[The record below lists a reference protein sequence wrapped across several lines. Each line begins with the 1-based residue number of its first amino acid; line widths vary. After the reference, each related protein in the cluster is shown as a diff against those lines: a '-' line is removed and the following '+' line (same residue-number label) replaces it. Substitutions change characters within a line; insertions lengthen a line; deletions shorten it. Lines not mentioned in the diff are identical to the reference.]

1 MDQILHTVKKK
12 NSSLKLITL
21 EITFIIFINLFED

>member
-1 MDQILHTVKKK
+1 MDQILHTVKKI
-12 NSSLKLITL
+12 SSLKLITL